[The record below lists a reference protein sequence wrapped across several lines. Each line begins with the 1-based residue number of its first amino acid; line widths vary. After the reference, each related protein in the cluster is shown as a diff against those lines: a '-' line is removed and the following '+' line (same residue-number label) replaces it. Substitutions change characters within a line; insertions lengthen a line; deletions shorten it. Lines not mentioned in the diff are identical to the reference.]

1 MRDSSFQMQT
11 LYKFDFRSVFAFASH
26 ILKPD
31 LCFICKEMLKNMW
44 YFQVFKITEEWWI
57 FQHSFCITQFIKG
70 ILKLDNF
77 WFGVKST
84 LWSPL
89 QLSQSFESNTWGTD
103 FSLSFDRCWSKNIAQ
118 IRVLRPFKIFYLLHN
133 FIYSFSLPW
142 QLSLYSSCP
151 SDRFFHRVE
160 NLLAGTE
167 SSERAQPVPKPQRNQ
182 ETQPWSLRIAFLL
195 FSHNP
200 CSCSF
205 LAPLGFFIRTSVT
218 FLPSFHSFHCSE
230 LPRYPN

>member
-1 MRDSSFQMQT
+1 MRDNSFQMQT
-11 LYKFDFRSVFAFASH
+11 LYKLDFRSVFAFASH

-118 IRVLRPFKIFYLLHN
+118 IRVLRPFKIFYLLHK

-151 SDRFFHRVE
+151 SDRFSIGLRTS
-160 NLLAGTE
+160 LQGQ
-167 SSERAQPVPKPQRNQ
+167 RAQREPSQSLNPKGTRK
-182 ETQPWSLRIAFLL
+182 
-195 FSHNP
+195 
-200 CSCSF
+200 
-205 LAPLGFFIRTSVT
+205 
-218 FLPSFHSFHCSE
+218 PSPD
-230 LPRYPN
+230 L